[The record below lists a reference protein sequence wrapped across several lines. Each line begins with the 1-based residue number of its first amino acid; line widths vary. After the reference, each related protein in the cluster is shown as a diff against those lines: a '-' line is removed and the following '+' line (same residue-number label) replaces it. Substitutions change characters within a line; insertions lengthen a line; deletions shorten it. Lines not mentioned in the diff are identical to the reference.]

1 MDVILDTE
9 TTGLKDHDQIIEISI
24 INAGFGVDNWP
35 AGAFPLPHVGNVII
49 LLTRPAMKPQGTGG
63 PVKPISCGKKSGQG

>member
-24 INAGFGVDNWP
+24 INTGFGVDNWP
-35 AGAFPLPHVGNVII
+35 AGAFEYKINYKIA
-49 LLTRPAMKPQGTGG
+49 T
-63 PVKPISCGKKSGQG
+63 